1 LGKSLESLQKKQDA
15 AAGEKEAA
23 AQAEQD
29 RWATLLAE
37 LGNY

>member
-23 AQAEQD
+23 AQAERD
-29 RWATLLAE
+29 RWDRLTQELAR
-37 LGNY
+37 Y